1 MLGMPPV
8 HGHHVDVG
16 PWAWG
21 DEGSAGLRVHPP
33 ILTGESRGT
42 LATREPNGSR
52 VRYGISPREHGG
64 SAALRSLR
72 RIRLESKKVGRM
84 REEIQEEKMEM
95 RRAHR
100 REMEEMRRAFSLEM
114 EEIKRALQLNEEG
127 KQGTDRATGRDPEAP
142 Q

>member
-1 MLGMPPV
+1 MQKLALMMAVMMLGMPPV

-33 ILTGESRGT
+33 ILTRESRGT

-72 RIRLESKKVGRM
+72 RIRLESEKVGRM
-84 REEIQEEKMEM
+84 REEIMVTMLTWGPGPGEM
-95 RRAHR
+95 RAV
-100 REMEEMRRAFSLEM
+100 
-114 EEIKRALQLNEEG
+114 Q
-127 KQGTDRATGRDPEAP
+127 D
-142 Q
+142 